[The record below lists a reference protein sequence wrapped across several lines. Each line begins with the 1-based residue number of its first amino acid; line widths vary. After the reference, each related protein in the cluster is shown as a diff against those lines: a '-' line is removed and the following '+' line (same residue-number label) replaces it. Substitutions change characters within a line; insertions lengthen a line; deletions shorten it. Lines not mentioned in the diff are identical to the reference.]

1 MHDTASNTGDMPG
14 SSLAALL
21 DASPASREQSVRAM
35 FAAIAPRYD
44 LLNALLSFNRHHAWR
59 RAAVRF
65 ARISPGQVCLDMCS
79 GTADL
84 ALEAAHATGPSGA
97 VLGMDFCLPMLAAA
111 RRKPQ
116 FRQNANIVFSTAN
129 ACAIPC
135 HSGLF
140 DAVTIGFGIRNVTRI
155 DTCLLELYRV
165 LKPGGRLV
173 ILEFARPERGWT
185 RPIVDFYLFRL
196 LPRVGAIFSRRDA
209 YRYLPE
215 SMKRFLTRAELR
227 DRMELSGFT
236 NVTWHDMHLGTVCIH
251 VGVRPDGGAS

>member
-1 MHDTASNTGDMPG
+1 MRGSNL
-14 SSLAALL
+14 SALL
-21 DASPASREQSVRAM
+21 DANPGSREQSVRAM

-59 RAAVRF
+59 RAAVRC
-65 ARISPGQVCLDMCS
+65 AGISSGETCLDICS
-79 GTADL
+79 GTGDL
-84 ALEAAHATGPSGA
+84 ALEAARAAGPSGA

-111 RRKPQ
+111 RRKPP
-116 FRQNANIVFSTAN
+116 FRHNLNIVVSAAN

-135 HSGLF
+135 KDGVF

-155 DTCLLELYRV
+155 DTCLEELHRV

-185 RPIVDFYLFRL
+185 RPLVDFYLFQL
-196 LPRVGAIFSRRDA
+196 LPRVGALFSRREA

-215 SMKRFLTRAELR
+215 SMKRFSTRAELR
-227 DRMELSGFT
+227 DRMSSAGFAG
-236 NVTWHDMHLGTVCIH
+236 VTWHDMHFGTVCIH
-251 VGVRPDGGAS
+251 VGVRPSGGAS